1 MAKILSIKELQDSM
15 WPEWLQETF
24 GENLI
29 SAFLHGDCLMEGFN
43 PFKEPWQISFLLKE
57 NTPNKLIPLQDLL
70 RQAEKFKIQ
79 FSYFFTSQFFDSAKD
94 TFPLEFLHIS
104 KKNFPILGDAPL
116 KDFIPEKKALR
127 LQCER
132 ELRGLI
138 IRLRSNFVYRLRKR
152 TSLDFF
158 LEAERVILPILYGV
172 HFLETMEYPESKD
185 SIRQKYPFLQL
196 QPPGQKDNIIS
207 EQANNYI
214 LEIEKILKLVDSM
227 EV

>member
-1 MAKILSIKELQDSM
+1 MAKILSIKELHDSM

-24 GENLI
+24 GANLI

-43 PFKEPWQISFLLKE
+43 PFKEPWQISFLLQDNSPE
-57 NTPNKLIPLQDLL
+57 KLVPLQDLL
-70 RQAEKFKIQ
+70 RQAEKFKLT
-79 FSYFFTSQFFDSAKD
+79 FSYFFTHHFFETAAD

-104 KKNFPILGDAPL
+104 NKNHPIIGEAPL
-116 KDFIPEKKALR
+116 AAFKPESHALR

-138 IRLRSNFVYRLRKR
+138 IRLRSDFVYRLRNR

-158 LEAERVILPILYGV
+158 LEAEKNLLPILYGV
-172 HFLETMEYPESKD
+172 HFLEKGTYPESKD
-185 SIRQKYPFLQL
+185 SVREAYPFLQIP
-196 QPPGQKDNIIS
+196 PPGLKESIVS
-207 EQANNYI
+207 ERANNYI
-214 LEIEKILKLVDSM
+214 LEVEKILHHVDSM